1 MHEVKRVTMAIMRLH
16 KVQTPQRKRFNMD
29 ITVTQGTTEL
39 ASGDL
44 EVDTSTTPPTGT
56 FTPDGGYE
64 VTAHVS
70 SWSASPNGAANWSFQ
85 VKDSVNGD
93 FPLGPNGNPFTYSFT
108 GNQNAQGSNPSGNV
122 TWPTSGITAGDP
134 VVWQG
139 EATEGGDEDED
150 EDEGYS
156 RTQSA
161 G

>member
-1 MHEVKRVTMAIMRLH
+1 
-16 KVQTPQRKRFNMD
+16 MD
-29 ITVTQGTTEL
+29 IVVKEGTTEL

-85 VKDSVNGD
+85 VSGTANGD
-93 FPLGPNGNPFTYSFT
+93 FPLGKNGTPFTYAFT
-108 GNQNAQGSNPSGNV
+108 GNQNANGTNPSGRV
-122 TWPTSGITAGDP
+122 TWPSGIEAGDNTT
-134 VVWQG
+134 WQG
-139 EATEGGDEDED
+139 EATEGGDEDE
-150 EDEGYS
+150 GYS

-161 G
+161 S

>member
-1 MHEVKRVTMAIMRLH
+1 
-16 KVQTPQRKRFNMD
+16 MD
-29 ITVTQGTTEL
+29 ITVTQGSTEL

-56 FTPDGGYE
+56 FTPTDGYE
-64 VTAHVS
+64 VTAQVS

-85 VKDSVNGD
+85 VSGSANGD
-93 FPLGPNGNPFTYSFT
+93 FPLGPNGNPFRYNFT

-122 TWPTSGITAGDP
+122 TWPPGIEAGDP

-139 EATEGGDEDED
+139 EATEGGDEDE
-150 EDEGYS
+150 GYS

>member
-1 MHEVKRVTMAIMRLH
+1 
-16 KVQTPQRKRFNMD
+16 MD

-56 FTPDGGYE
+56 FTPTNGTE

-70 SWSASPNGAANWSFQ
+70 SWSASPNGAANWSFH
-85 VKDSVNGD
+85 VSGSANGG

-122 TWPTSGITAGDP
+122 TWPPSIAAGDP

-139 EATEGGDEDED
+139 EATEGGDEDE
-150 EDEGYS
+150 GYS

>member
-1 MHEVKRVTMAIMRLH
+1 
-16 KVQTPQRKRFNMD
+16 MD
-29 ITVTQGTTEL
+29 ITVTQGSTEL

-56 FTPDGGYE
+56 FTPEGGNE

-85 VKDSVNGD
+85 VKDSANGG

-122 TWPTSGITAGDP
+122 TWPPSIEAGDP

-139 EATEGGDEDED
+139 EATEGGDEDE
-150 EDEGYS
+150 GYS